1 VDPHRSG
8 HPDDLEPRHYRGEP
22 RYAEPG
28 GQGWGLGQTDG
39 SGYLMPDRRGPERM
53 MPPAQPAMGPPMMGQ
68 RAAEPMPSQPM
79 ATPPRSD
86 NIHRAR
92 RPAAAAVVWLGAI
105 AGMLPVVRVLF
116 VSATGPVP
124 SPGGVISSVL
134 VLCGLPLAALGLH
147 GLATS
152 AASIPGAPI
161 RHAWSRPP
169 LVYLPIA
176 LALFIAAGLAAS

>member
-28 GQGWGLGQTDG
+28 GQSWGPGHTDAAA
-39 SGYLMPDRRGPERM
+39 YLMPERRGPERM
-53 MPPAQPAMGPPMMGQ
+53 MPPAQPGMGAPIMGQ
-68 RAAEPMPSQPM
+68 RAAEPMPPPPM
-79 ATPPRSD
+79 GTPQRSD
-86 NIHRAR
+86 NIHRTG
-92 RPAAAAVVWLGAI
+92 RPAAAVLVWLAAI
-105 AGMLPVVRVLF
+105 AGMVPVVRVLF
-116 VSATGPVP
+116 VSVTGPAP

-134 VLCGLPLAALGLH
+134 VLCGLPLAALGLY

-152 AASIPGAPI
+152 AASIPGASI
-161 RHAWSRPP
+161 RQAWSRPP

-176 LALFIAAGLAAS
+176 LSLFIAAGLAAS